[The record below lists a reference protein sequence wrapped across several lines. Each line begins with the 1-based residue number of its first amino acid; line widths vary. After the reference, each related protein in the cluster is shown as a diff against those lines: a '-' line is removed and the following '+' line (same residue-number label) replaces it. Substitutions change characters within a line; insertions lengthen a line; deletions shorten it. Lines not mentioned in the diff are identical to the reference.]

1 MQKRREN
8 YEKNDLITLLN
19 KDMKEKH
26 AAIIR
31 YLVHAWMEGEDTPIR
46 ASLLSRSREE
56 MWHMH
61 WLGMAIG
68 QLGGTG
74 FYPCSVPL

>member
-1 MQKRREN
+1 MK
-8 YEKNDLITLLN
+8 KNHLIELLN
-19 KDMKEKH
+19 RDMAEEH

-31 YLVHAWMEGEDTPIR
+31 YLVHAWMEGEDTPIG

-61 WLGMAIG
+61 WA
-68 QLGGTG
+68 G
-74 FYPCSVPL
+74 FTAPMKLIFSKTKF